1 MIEMDRTLAWWR
13 EHLDSAFRTTIACA
27 IVDYTT
33 LYAPASLRKL
43 LTYPAYSY
51 LTTIL
56 IVLEATLGDSLSG
69 FWHALYA
76 SIQVVILSTISLWV
90 IGPTRLNYA
99 VATAFYGNYIL
110 AAAGVALSAF
120 VVALPKSTPLRSKQ
134 IAFGQLV
141 IVYVGTVVHGAQTW
155 VVMHPVH
162 VASNTILGAL
172 ASVLAMLLPY
182 PKLAF
187 HKVYHGLYIYIHTK
201 NFVRDH
207 CLYIHSLVGVPKER
221 TINIIKSNYFLTP
234 HFHIIKTLDIY
245 LQFIEVVVY
254 NL

>member
-1 MIEMDRTLAWWR
+1 MDRTLAWWCL
-13 EHLDSAFRTTIACA
+13 HLDSAFRTTIACA

-33 LYAPASLRKL
+33 LYGPASLRKL

-90 IGPTRLNYA
+90 IGPARLNYA

-110 AAAGVALSAF
+110 AATGVALSAF

-134 IAFGQLV
+134 IALGQLV
-141 IVYVGTVVHGAQTW
+141 IVYVGTVVHGAQSG

-187 HKVYHGLYIYIHTK
+187 HESIGSTGGFGDGGYKVDSNGYGDGAKREKRWVHGGNTK
-201 NFVRDH
+201 EQKRGGSRD
-207 CLYIHSLVGVPKER
+207 GG
-221 TINIIKSNYFLTP
+221 TKSSP
-234 HFHIIKTLDIY
+234 PP
-245 LQFIEVVVY
+245 
-254 NL
+254 

>member
-1 MIEMDRTLAWWR
+1 M
-13 EHLDSAFRTTIACA
+13 C

-33 LYAPASLRKL
+33 LYGPTSLRKL

-56 IVLEATLGDSLSG
+56 IVLEATLEDSLIG

-90 IGPTRLNYA
+90 IGPARLNYA

-120 VVALPKSTPLRSKQ
+120 VVALPKSTPLQSKQ

-141 IVYVGTVVHGAQTW
+141 IVYVGTVVHGAQTG

-187 HKVYHGLYIYIHTK
+187 HKVYHGLYIYI
-201 NFVRDH
+201 
-207 CLYIHSLVGVPKER
+207 YIH
-221 TINIIKSNYFLTP
+221 IIYLFIYFL
-234 HFHIIKTLDIY
+234 FWIIAYIMY
-245 LQFIEVVVY
+245 I
-254 NL
+254 

>member
-1 MIEMDRTLAWWR
+1 M
-13 EHLDSAFRTTIACA
+13 
-27 IVDYTT
+27 
-33 LYAPASLRKL
+33 
-43 LTYPAYSY
+43 
-51 LTTIL
+51 
-56 IVLEATLGDSLSG
+56 LEATLGDSLSG

-110 AAAGVALSAF
+110 AATGVALSAF
-120 VVALPKSTPLRSKQ
+120 VVALPKSTPWRSKQ

-141 IVYVGTVVHGAQTW
+141 IVYIGTVVHGAQTG

-187 HKVYHGLYIYIHTK
+187 HEVYHGLYIYTH
-201 NFVRDH
+201 NFFVLDH
-207 CLYIHSLVGVPKER
+207 CLSHVQ
-221 TINIIKSNYFLTP
+221 IILSIVL
-234 HFHIIKTLDIY
+234 LEY
-245 LQFIEVVVY
+245 LRREQSI
-254 NL
+254 